1 NQFGREFCQSD
12 VISFGPAKVD
22 EDVVAL
28 NVAEVAQPSSKLF
41 QSALYTRLRVSTEK
55 SNACDF
61 CRPLRACRERPCSR
75 AADERHERAA
85 FHAASPPRGRLGV
98 PSQRLPAGNRRVF

>member
-1 NQFGREFCQSD
+1 MRETGDDTRCEGIAANNHDNRHGRGGRVGREGPRGRVGHEEVDLETNQFGREFCQSD

-55 SNACDF
+55 SNAC
-61 CRPLRACRERPCSR
+61 
-75 AADERHERAA
+75 
-85 FHAASPPRGRLGV
+85 
-98 PSQRLPAGNRRVF
+98 